1 MGNRQASQ
9 LEEAKKNVKS
19 KPQTEV
25 TMQKVEPLRVEIQK
39 MGPDAYDY
47 NDNDRSHLI
56 GSGGFSNVFR
66 AIRIYDK
73 KTFAIK
79 VAKNK

>member
-9 LEEAKKNVKS
+9 LEEAKKNIKS
-19 KPQTEV
+19 KPQTEL
-25 TMQKVEPLRVEIQK
+25 TKIEVEPLPVEIQK
-39 MGPDAYDY
+39 TGPDAYDY

-66 AIRIYDK
+66 AIRI
-73 KTFAIK
+73 
-79 VAKNK
+79 